1 MTITRSSQPLVG
13 LKKAKSLQDKKL
25 VESIFQTGS
34 KTSSTH
40 YIMDARPAANAMAQ
54 TALGAGTESTDDYP
68 NCHIMFLGIDNIHA
82 VRDSMT
88 KMMDVLKSQNTS
100 LSFLEKTGWMKLVRI
115 ILKGTVNIVQCLD
128 KKSCHVLIHCR

>member
-34 KTSSTH
+34 KSSSF
-40 YIMDARPAANAMAQ
+40 IMDARPAANAMAQ
-54 TALGAGTESTDDYP
+54 TALGAGTESADDYP
-68 NCHIMFLGIDNIHA
+68 NCNIVFLGIDNIHA
-82 VRDSMT
+82 VRDAMT
-88 KMMDVLKSQNTS
+88 KMMEVLKSQDAPSIST
-100 LSFLEKTGWMKLVRI
+100 LEKTGWMRLIRI

-128 KKSCHVLIHCR
+128 KKSSHVLVHCR